1 MSHRTPLDC
10 RPTPRGYIGLDIGR
24 STRLARILRRGLAAV
39 LVVIAGGDARAETI
53 PLPLEEFSPA
63 FLGMYRKVMDIE
75 DNIRRHAERYGVDFD
90 LARAVC
96 LYESGGNA
104 SLTSHAGA
112 QGYFQVM
119 PRTYREL
126 KVTTN
131 IEAGVKY
138 LAQMIQ
144 QFGRE
149 DRAVAAYNG
158 GPGRVGRAGGLPL
171 ETLQYVVGVG
181 HYRTVLKQYD
191 ESLRHHASRL
201 RLTPVRDGDDWST
214 VSSRLGVPDWELRL
228 HNPFLAGRRL
238 RPGERVAYPLERRR
252 DLLTPL
258 EGGGAYRMRHG
269 DNYIT
274 LAITLGL
281 EIEALRA
288 ENGLWQTQ
296 AVPAGIVLRIPLSID
311 RADVIKSA
319 LSDFGLESFT
329 PSHPSRLAAVTAHEG
344 VEPIIAAGTLRS
356 PAPAGATVLAHSV
369 TTTGPSNAAAP
380 AVHADTTVVHRVE
393 RGDTL
398 TSLAQRYGTTISAIQ
413 QANGLR
419 HTTIQIGQSLR
430 IPPTRPPEA

>member
-1 MSHRTPLDC
+1 
-10 RPTPRGYIGLDIGR
+10 
-24 STRLARILRRGLAAV
+24 
-39 LVVIAGGDARAETI
+39 
-53 PLPLEEFSPA
+53 
-63 FLGMYRKVMDIE
+63 MYRKVME
-75 DNIRRHAERYGVDFD
+75 VEGEIRRHAERYGVDFD

-104 SLTSHAGA
+104 GLASQAGA

-119 PRTYREL
+119 PATYREL
-126 KVTTN
+126 KVATN

-191 ESLRHHASRL
+191 EPLRYHASRL
-201 RLTPVRDGDDWST
+201 SLASVQTGDDWST
-214 VSSRLGVPDWELRL
+214 LSSRLRISDWELRL

-238 RPGERVAYPLERRR
+238 RTGERVAYPPEPRR
-252 DLLTPL
+252 DLLTPI
-258 EGGGAYRMRHG
+258 EGGAAYRMRHG
-269 DNYIT
+269 DNYIK
-274 LAITLGL
+274 LAIMLGL

-296 AVPAGIVLRIPLSID
+296 AVPAGVVLRIPLSID
-311 RADVIKSA
+311 RSNIIKAS
-319 LSDFGLESFT
+319 LTDRGLGPFT
-329 PSHPSRLAAVTAHEG
+329 PPPPALLNAAVSRGDAA
-344 VEPIIAAGTLRS
+344 EPTGAALIPQPPAAGTEAVPVTP
-356 PAPAGATVLAHSV
+356 PAPV
-369 TTTGPSNAAAP
+369 TTASRAAGGSTPHAAA
-380 AVHADTTVVHRVE
+380 TIVHRVK

-398 TSLAQRYGTTISAIQ
+398 TSLAQRYGTTIAAIQ
-413 QANGLR
+413 RVNGLR
-419 HTTIQIGQSLR
+419 RTTIQIGQSLR
-430 IPPTRPPEA
+430 IPRAHANEANDSAGRANG